1 MVSTRLDMS
10 VFAPLISLGGEDLRI
25 QLMTDLDDF
34 ETALKTYCLTQPGD
48 PARADQHLGTV
59 LHNLRGLSA
68 TIGAYELVNLC
79 QALELPADPAD
90 RAARLQAI
98 AELIDEIAQ
107 TRAQIRQR
115 SDLVA

>member
-48 PARADQHLGTV
+48 PAR
-59 LHNLRGLSA
+59 N
-68 TIGAYELVNLC
+68 
-79 QALELPADPAD
+79 D
-90 RAARLQAI
+90 RRL
-98 AELIDEIAQ
+98 
-107 TRAQIRQR
+107 
-115 SDLVA
+115 